1 VEQPQPQVVE
11 KPRKTLRIAEP
22 TVQAAKQ
29 LPATPQLSAA
39 QQLTL
44 ALSEPEATVSRPA
57 RRGGDGAGSSSGTS
71 ATTPPVSAVP
81 PSATVHQ
88 VRDVRI
94 HTAAACNLVSAN
106 HALRAIGPILSVP
119 PRVEKTDP
127 LHDLAQI
134 HFAGL
139 SATFRA
145 QQERAS
151 MRAKMKADEAQI
163 VQLEG
168 KVLGAN
174 NRAEDATSK
183 ANEALESL
191 GLLQSRLAADVE
203 AAKEQVR
210 NEERTALREELE
222 VSFSERL
229 RKARE
234 EFQKEKDDLV
244 RLHTVA
250 KAEAVRAAEVAAV
263 RQFKSSQPFGKIMA
277 DAMTKAVIAV
287 GKKIRPE
294 NPGMRWDTREMV
306 QHVKVWISEK
316 RPLDSDSESE
326 EEEEEEVERR
336 EEVERPTGEERKDG
350 EVADEDEEDEEEER
364 PLLRRKL
371 SREG

>member
-1 VEQPQPQVVE
+1 
-11 KPRKTLRIAEP
+11 
-22 TVQAAKQ
+22 
-29 LPATPQLSAA
+29 
-39 QQLTL
+39 
-44 ALSEPEATVSRPA
+44 
-57 RRGGDGAGSSSGTS
+57 
-71 ATTPPVSAVP
+71 
-81 PSATVHQ
+81 
-88 VRDVRI
+88 
-94 HTAAACNLVSAN
+94 SAN

-234 EFQKEKDDLV
+234 EFQKE
-244 RLHTVA
+244 
-250 KAEAVRAAEVAAV
+250 
-263 RQFKSSQPFGKIMA
+263 
-277 DAMTKAVIAV
+277 
-287 GKKIRPE
+287 
-294 NPGMRWDTREMV
+294 
-306 QHVKVWISEK
+306 
-316 RPLDSDSESE
+316 
-326 EEEEEEVERR
+326 
-336 EEVERPTGEERKDG
+336 
-350 EVADEDEEDEEEER
+350 
-364 PLLRRKL
+364 
-371 SREG
+371 

>member
-1 VEQPQPQVVE
+1 
-11 KPRKTLRIAEP
+11 
-22 TVQAAKQ
+22 
-29 LPATPQLSAA
+29 
-39 QQLTL
+39 
-44 ALSEPEATVSRPA
+44 
-57 RRGGDGAGSSSGTS
+57 
-71 ATTPPVSAVP
+71 
-81 PSATVHQ
+81 
-88 VRDVRI
+88 
-94 HTAAACNLVSAN
+94 
-106 HALRAIGPILSVP
+106 
-119 PRVEKTDP
+119 
-127 LHDLAQI
+127 
-134 HFAGL
+134 
-139 SATFRA
+139 
-145 QQERAS
+145 

-336 EEVERPTGEERKDG
+336 EEVERPTGEERKD
-350 EVADEDEEDEEEER
+350 
-364 PLLRRKL
+364 
-371 SREG
+371 